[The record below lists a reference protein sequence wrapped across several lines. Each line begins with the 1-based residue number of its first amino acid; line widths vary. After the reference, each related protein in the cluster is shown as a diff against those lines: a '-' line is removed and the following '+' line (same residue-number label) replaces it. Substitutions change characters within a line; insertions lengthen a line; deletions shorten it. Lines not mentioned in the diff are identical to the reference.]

1 MNRGGALAV
10 TTTGATGTATPSSG
24 SGGTGVILKAVNL
37 VKVYRN
43 GGEAYP
49 AVRGVDLECR
59 EGDFTVIMGAS
70 GSGKSTLLGLLGGLE
85 GPTSGEVLFRGR
97 RLNDMTPRE
106 LAKFRTH
113 RIGFVFQAFN
123 LIPDL
128 SMLDNIA
135 FPGYLAGRPRSE
147 VRGRALALM
156 RRFGIEGLADRLPS
170 QVSGGQQQRA
180 AIARALIN
188 GPDLLLA
195 DEPTGALS
203 RRQGEDVLDP
213 LTELN
218 RGGQSIVMVTHD
230 LRAACRA
237 DRLVLVKDGAI
248 AGMLDLP
255 KYDGRDMAARDR
267 RIYEFMRERE

>member
-1 MNRGGALAV
+1 MFALASITSGQANV
-10 TTTGATGTATPSSG
+10 AALSPG
-24 SGGTGVILKAVNL
+24 SGEEQVILKARRL
-37 VKVYRN
+37 VKVYRT
-43 GGEAYP
+43 GGEEYP

-70 GSGKSTLLGLLGGLE
+70 GSGKSTLLYLLSGLDS
-85 GPTSGEVLFRGR
+85 PTSGEIWFRGR

-106 LAKFRTH
+106 LAKLRTH
-113 RIGFVFQAFN
+113 NIGYVYQAIH

-128 SMLDNIA
+128 SLLDNIA
-135 FPGYLAGRPRSE
+135 FPGYLAGKPRSE
-147 VRGRALALM
+147 VRERALSLM
-156 RRFGIEGLADRLPS
+156 RKFDIAGLADRLPS

-188 GPDLLLA
+188 EPDLLFA

-203 RRQGEDVLDP
+203 QQQGTIVLDL

-237 DRLVLVKDGAI
+237 DRLILVKDGAI
-248 AGMLDLP
+248 SGILDLP
-255 KYDGRDMAARDR
+255 KYDPRDASARER
-267 RIYEFMRERE
+267 QIYRFTRERE